1 MNQRATIQKYSSVSS
16 IDTQSLPKY
25 SGARRLCA
33 VGVATVRNSELA
45 KSHVISIIDDDPSVR
60 EATQSLIRSLGY
72 DAQVFAS
79 AEEYLQSDRLDDSSC
94 LITDLHMPGMS
105 GSDLQDRL
113 IADGYQIP
121 IIFVTAYYEDRIRD
135 RVMDAGAFGFL
146 RKPFND
152 ESLIAC
158 LDRALHAGS
167 TRQ

>member
-1 MNQRATIQKYSSVSS
+1 M
-16 IDTQSLPKY
+16 
-25 SGARRLCA
+25 
-33 VGVATVRNSELA
+33 A

-79 AEEYLQSDRLDDSSC
+79 AEEYLQSERLSDSSC

-105 GSDLQDRL
+105 GTDLQDRL

-121 IIFVTAYYEDRIRD
+121 IIFVTAYYEDRTRD

-146 RKPFND
+146 RKPFDD
-152 ESLIAC
+152 ESLIEC
-158 LDRALHAGS
+158 LDKALNAGS

>member
-1 MNQRATIQKYSSVSS
+1 M
-16 IDTQSLPKY
+16 
-25 SGARRLCA
+25 
-33 VGVATVRNSELA
+33 A

-79 AEEYLQSDRLDDSSC
+79 AEEYLQSERLNDSSC
-94 LITDLHMPGMS
+94 VITDLHMPGMS
-105 GSDLQDRL
+105 GTDLQDRL
-113 IADGYQIP
+113 IADGLQIP
-121 IIFVTAYYEDRIRD
+121 IIFVTAYYEDRVRD

-158 LDRALHAGS
+158 LDKALNASS
-167 TRQ
+167 TKQ

>member
-1 MNQRATIQKYSSVSS
+1 M
-16 IDTQSLPKY
+16 
-25 SGARRLCA
+25 
-33 VGVATVRNSELA
+33 A

-79 AEEYLQSDRLDDSSC
+79 AEEYLQSDNLTDSAC

-113 IADGYQIP
+113 IADGHRIP

>member
-1 MNQRATIQKYSSVSS
+1 M
-16 IDTQSLPKY
+16 
-25 SGARRLCA
+25 
-33 VGVATVRNSELA
+33 A

>member
-1 MNQRATIQKYSSVSS
+1 
-16 IDTQSLPKY
+16 L
-25 SGARRLCA
+25 
-33 VGVATVRNSELA
+33 ELA
-45 KSHVISIIDDDPSVR
+45 KSLVISIIDDDPSVR

-72 DAQVFAS
+72 DAQAFAS
-79 AEEYLQSDRLDDSSC
+79 AEEYLKSERLTDSSC

-105 GSDLQDRL
+105 GTDLQDRL

-121 IIFVTAYYEDRIRD
+121 IIFITAYYEDRIRD
-135 RVMDAGAFGFL
+135 QVMDAGAFGFL

-158 LDRALHAGS
+158 LDRALNANS

>member
-1 MNQRATIQKYSSVSS
+1 M
-16 IDTQSLPKY
+16 
-25 SGARRLCA
+25 
-33 VGVATVRNSELA
+33 A

-79 AEEYLQSDRLDDSSC
+79 AEEYLQSDRLSDSSC

-105 GSDLQDRL
+105 GTDLQDHL
-113 IADGYQIP
+113 IAEGYEIP
-121 IIFVTAYYEDRIRD
+121 IIFVTAYYEDRVRD

-158 LDRALHAGS
+158 LDKALNASS
-167 TRQ
+167 TKQ

>member
-1 MNQRATIQKYSSVSS
+1 M
-16 IDTQSLPKY
+16 
-25 SGARRLCA
+25 
-33 VGVATVRNSELA
+33 A

-79 AEEYLQSDRLDDSSC
+79 AEEYLQSDRLDASSC

>member
-1 MNQRATIQKYSSVSS
+1 M
-16 IDTQSLPKY
+16 
-25 SGARRLCA
+25 
-33 VGVATVRNSELA
+33 A
-45 KSHVISIIDDDPSVR
+45 KSQVISIIDDDPSVR

-79 AEEYLQSDRLDDSSC
+79 AEEYLQSERLNDSSC

-105 GSDLQDRL
+105 GADLQDRL
-113 IADGYQIP
+113 IAEGNRIP
-121 IIFVTAYYEDRIRD
+121 IIFVTAYYEDRVRD

-158 LDRALHAGS
+158 LDKALNASS
-167 TRQ
+167 TKQ

>member
-1 MNQRATIQKYSSVSS
+1 V
-16 IDTQSLPKY
+16 
-25 SGARRLCA
+25 
-33 VGVATVRNSELA
+33 ELA
-45 KSHVISIIDDDPSVR
+45 KSLVISIIDDDPSVR

-79 AEEYLQSDRLDDSSC
+79 AEEYLQSDHLNDSSC

-105 GSDLQDRL
+105 GTDLQDRL
-113 IADGYQIP
+113 IADGHQIP

-158 LDRALHAGS
+158 LDKALNAGS
-167 TRQ
+167 TAQ

>member
-1 MNQRATIQKYSSVSS
+1 
-16 IDTQSLPKY
+16 L
-25 SGARRLCA
+25 
-33 VGVATVRNSELA
+33 ELA
-45 KSHVISIIDDDPSVR
+45 KSLVISIIDDDPSVR

-79 AEEYLQSDRLDDSSC
+79 AEEYLRSERLNDSSC

-105 GSDLQDRL
+105 GTDLQDRL
-113 IADGYQIP
+113 IAGGYQIP

-135 RVMDAGAFGFL
+135 QVMDAGAFGFL

-158 LDRALHAGS
+158 LDKALNASS

>member
-1 MNQRATIQKYSSVSS
+1 
-16 IDTQSLPKY
+16 
-25 SGARRLCA
+25 
-33 VGVATVRNSELA
+33 LA
-45 KSHVISIIDDDPSVR
+45 KPHVISIIDDDPSVR

-79 AEEYLQSDRLDDSSC
+79 AEEYLQSERLSDSSC

-105 GSDLQDRL
+105 GTDLQDRL

-121 IIFVTAYYEDRIRD
+121 IIFVTAYYEDRTRD

-152 ESLIAC
+152 ESLIEC
-158 LDRALHAGS
+158 LDKALNAGS

>member
-1 MNQRATIQKYSSVSS
+1 
-16 IDTQSLPKY
+16 
-25 SGARRLCA
+25 
-33 VGVATVRNSELA
+33 LA
-45 KSHVISIIDDDPSVR
+45 KSQVISIIDDDPSVR

-79 AEEYLQSDRLDDSSC
+79 AEEYLQSERLNDSSC

-105 GSDLQDRL
+105 GADLQDRL
-113 IADGYQIP
+113 IAEGNRIP
-121 IIFVTAYYEDRIRD
+121 IIFVTAYYEDRVRD

-158 LDRALHAGS
+158 LDKALNASS
-167 TRQ
+167 TKQ

>member
-1 MNQRATIQKYSSVSS
+1 M
-16 IDTQSLPKY
+16 
-25 SGARRLCA
+25 
-33 VGVATVRNSELA
+33 A

-79 AEEYLQSDRLDDSSC
+79 AEEYLRSDRLSDSSC

-152 ESLIAC
+152 DSLIAC
-158 LDRALHAGS
+158 LDRALNAGS

>member
-1 MNQRATIQKYSSVSS
+1 M
-16 IDTQSLPKY
+16 
-25 SGARRLCA
+25 
-33 VGVATVRNSELA
+33 A

-72 DAQVFAS
+72 DAEVFAS
-79 AEEYLQSDRLDDSSC
+79 AEEYLQSDNLTDSAC

-121 IIFVTAYYEDRIRD
+121 IIFVTAYYEDRVRD